1 VNSPF
6 KFANGKSLITLITDT
21 SSCQRTSIT
30 TPTLCDFKCS
40 LYFENDKM
48 LLSKEKNNHRK
59 SMPQASVEP
68 ATSEKTV
75 TKTLKKQIGENKLS
89 KTSRH
94 RLCKMT
100 LTITSRVKDK
110 ISGNEGTVDDIK
122 NIRTNGIK
130 LRYFKVT
137 WDDCRGG
144 ETRFYLG
151 REVLEIEP
159 TVLQVIFTLNGK
171 ECRFRRLKL
180 DNTIILHKNH
190 FMTEIDVMRFLNP
203 GVDIDRLNNALDTS
217 CNVFGVP
224 ALLLNRKPTK
234 VVVEII
240 PKRQQTK
247 VQKCSTQKEETSS
260 TVTLLQSRRPIFT
273 SANFIDLTL
282 SSDDEEE
289 SKENH

>member
-1 VNSPF
+1 ME
-6 KFANGKSLITLITDT
+6 KSLITLITERT
-21 SSCQRTSIT
+21 SCQRTSIT

-48 LLSKEKNNHRK
+48 LLSKEKNQ
-59 SMPQASVEP
+59 PQKVKLR
-68 ATSEKTV
+68 SEKTV
-75 TKTLKKQIGENKLS
+75 TKTLQKQIGENKLS

-110 ISGNEGTVDDIK
+110 ISGNEGTIDDIK

-137 WDDCRGG
+137 WDDCREG

-203 GVDIDRLNNALDTS
+203 GVDKDKLNNAMDTS
-217 CNVFGVP
+217 CNVFEIP
-224 ALLLNRKPTK
+224 ALLLNRKLTK
-234 VVVEII
+234 VVVEI

-247 VQKCSTQKEETSS
+247 VQKCATQNEETSS
-260 TVTLLQSRRPIFT
+260 TVTILQSRRPIFT

-289 SKENH
+289 SKV

>member
-1 VNSPF
+1 
-6 KFANGKSLITLITDT
+6 
-21 SSCQRTSIT
+21 
-30 TPTLCDFKCS
+30 
-40 LYFENDKM
+40 
-48 LLSKEKNNHRK
+48 
-59 SMPQASVEP
+59 MPQASFEP

-75 TKTLKKQIGENKLS
+75 TKTLKRPIGENKLS

-110 ISGNEGTVDDIK
+110 ISGSEGTVDDIK

-203 GVDIDRLNNALDTS
+203 GVDKDKLNNAMDTS
-217 CNVFGVP
+217 CNVFEIP
-224 ALLLNRKPTK
+224 ALLLNRKLTK
-234 VVVEII
+234 VVVEI

-247 VQKCSTQKEETSS
+247 VQKCATQNEETSSS
-260 TVTLLQSRRPIFT
+260 TVTLLESRRPVFT

-289 SKENH
+289 SKV